1 MYTLEEACGSAGNL
15 YWIAFLLTARSELS
29 FSLIMEVLDS
39 ENGLALISSPQ
50 TLPHLRRKVV
60 TKALEAIREE
70 VAASSQQTALQ
81 SSDRNVTPMSSW
93 FIGPDISPAQ
103 LEKAFIAIDV
113 FPRCALLLTVFEGLQ
128 VDDAAELLHS
138 DCELIRRGREAGL
151 WELTRSLGSI
161 AALVPPRQELK
172 GAIELARHCVN

>member
-1 MYTLEEACGSAGNL
+1 MYTVEDAYGPASNL
-15 YWIAFLLTARSELS
+15 YWIAFLLTARVELS
-29 FSLIMEVLDS
+29 FSVVTEVLDS
-39 ENGLALISSPQ
+39 DNGIELISSPQ
-50 TLPHLRRKVV
+50 GLPHLRRRVI

-70 VAASSQQTALQ
+70 VAASAQQTALQ
-81 SSDRNVTPMSSW
+81 SSDRTVMPLSSW

-103 LEKAFIAIDV
+103 LEEAFFTIDV

-161 AALVPPRQELK
+161 AALVPPNERN
-172 GAIELARHCVN
+172 GAVELARHCVN